1 MPETLANKIAAGEVV
16 QRPAS
21 AEKELIE
28 NAIDAGADT
37 ISVVLQR
44 AGSALIQ
51 VADNGCGMS
60 AEDAVA
66 SFTRHATSKIASI
79 EDLGR
84 IRTLGFRGEALA
96 SIAAVAQ
103 VTLKTKRYGDE
114 GGFLVSIRGGIIQ
127 TAEPCAA
134 PSGTSIAV
142 RNLFYN
148 VPARRSFLKSPATEF
163 RHLAEMFQRLAVA
176 NPMVAFSLRHDDTLV
191 YQLPKPPTEDFYEA
205 LRQRIC
211 DLFGDEMADQIVPIR
226 QTTSYLSASGFV
238 GRAEFHRRRR
248 GEQFLFVNGRY
259 VRNRSLQHAVS
270 SAYGNLLPS
279 KGYPFY
285 ALFLELD
292 PRHADVNVHPT
303 KAEVKFDDE
312 RGVYGFTH
320 AVVRKALGTAD
331 LVPEFDKQDTR
342 PVTPTLAGSWE
353 EGRAPLRGIPRDVA
367 SSGGHARGELSERA
381 YAPPNTAPEKAR
393 PDGGPFLW
401 QLHDRYI
408 LTQLRTGMMVMDQ
421 RAAHKRILYESALA
435 SMQSGMGVS
444 QQLLFPHTVDLPP
457 AEFELLGEIM
467 PELTAI
473 GFSIEVFSGRAV
485 VVRGVP
491 GDIRPGT
498 EQNILEDMLA
508 TYQED
513 DKTLHSTERERV
525 ARSIAR
531 RGAIKAGESLT
542 EKEMQSLIDRLFL
555 CEMPYVSPD
564 NRPTVIRISME
575 ELGKRFAARK

>member
-28 NAIDAGADT
+28 NAIDAGAAD
-37 ISVVLQR
+37 IAVVIQR
-44 AGSALIQ
+44 AGSALVQ
-51 VADNGCGMS
+51 VTDNGCGMS

-103 VTLKTKRYGDE
+103 VTLKTKRHEDE
-114 GGFLVSIRGGIIQ
+114 SGFLVRMHGGAIR
-127 TAEPCAA
+127 ASEPCAA

-148 VPARRSFLKSPATEF
+148 VPARRSFLKSSATEF
-163 RHLAEMFQRLAVA
+163 RHLAEMLQRLAVA
-176 NPMVAFSLRHDDTLV
+176 NPMVAFSLHHDDNLV
-191 YQLPKPPTEDFYEA
+191 YQLPKPSAEDFDEA

-211 DLFGDEMADQIVPIR
+211 DLFGDEVADYLVPIR
-226 QTTSYLSASGFV
+226 QRTSYLSASGVV

-279 KGYPFY
+279 NGYPFH

-312 RGVYGFTH
+312 RGVYGFVH

-331 LVPEFDKQDTR
+331 LVPEFNKGETR
-342 PVTPTLAGSWE
+342 PVTPTWAGSWE
-353 EGRAPLRGIPRDVA
+353 GDRASVRGTAPDVTPSGRHAP
-367 SSGGHARGELSERA
+367 GELSERV
-381 YAPPNTAPEKAR
+381 YTPPETASGKTR
-393 PDGGPFLW
+393 PDGEPFLW

-435 SMQSGMGVS
+435 SMQSGLGVS

-457 AEFELLGEIM
+457 AEFEILGEIM

-473 GFSIEVFSGRAV
+473 GFSIEVFSGRTV

-508 TYQED
+508 GYQED
-513 DKTLHSTERERV
+513 EKTLHSTGRERV
-525 ARSIAR
+525 ARSIAQ

-542 EKEMQSLIDRLFL
+542 EKEMRSLIDRLFL
-555 CEMPYVSPD
+555 CKMPYVSPD
-564 NRPTVIRISME
+564 NRPTVIRISLE
-575 ELGKRFAARK
+575 ELEKRFAARK